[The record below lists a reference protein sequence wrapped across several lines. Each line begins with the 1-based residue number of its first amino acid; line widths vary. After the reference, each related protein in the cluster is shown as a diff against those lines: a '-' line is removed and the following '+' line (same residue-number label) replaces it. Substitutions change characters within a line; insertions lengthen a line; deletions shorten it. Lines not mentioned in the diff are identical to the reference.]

1 MKGNK
6 GITLIALVITIIVLL
21 ILAAATLSYFMGE
34 SGLFP
39 RAYES
44 KRQNEF
50 AIVKDTIML
59 KMQENAFL
67 TYKGETQ
74 DAIIL
79 LLDEDYVDYDY
90 KVNMDKINQ
99 PTLEMGHGTI
109 ETGDYYS
116 LKDDKLTYIDEN
128 KNEIE
133 IVSLN
138 GLGKIPVNLYFSAL
152 PDETTVN
159 MQLNGEKLESSFEIK
174 LKNYDNDLVT
184 REDVNY
190 EIQFKNK
197 EDSLVNTSIEGI
209 DLNNENYSAS
219 LAANQK
225 VDQTLKVNINP
236 KDNKV
241 FSKTTIY
248 LDVIVKSPSEY
259 KKTIKITVTN
269 DILLDSSS
277 NKNNATLKDGAKIA
291 YDNGNNSYIELD
303 GTNYVLLPTISSSF
317 NFEKGFTI
325 ESVVEI
331 DEFNGNSTILNLG
344 NGIDSSSVGEDHI
357 IVQLVEN
364 EEGRINTVKFEAQ
377 GKGPFGAKDT
387 HKNYPEN
394 NSIEAGVKTNIS
406 TTISKDIG
414 FYSSKIYIQEENEAS
429 KRQYSA
435 TGLTTIRPIKDV
447 GRTQNYIGKSYWN
460 KGDYFKGKIYYL
472 KMTDSKGNVVFEF
485 DLNKN

>member
-1 MKGNK
+1 M
-6 GITLIALVITIIVLL
+6 
-21 ILAAATLSYFMGE
+21 
-34 SGLFP
+34 
-39 RAYES
+39 
-44 KRQNEF
+44 
-50 AIVKDTIML
+50 
-59 KMQENAFL
+59 
-67 TYKGETQ
+67 
-74 DAIIL
+74 
-79 LLDEDYVDYDY
+79 
-90 KVNMDKINQ
+90 
-99 PTLEMGHGTI
+99 
-109 ETGDYYS
+109 
-116 LKDDKLTYIDEN
+116 
-128 KNEIE
+128 
-133 IVSLN
+133 
-138 GLGKIPVNLYFSAL
+138 
-152 PDETTVN
+152 
-159 MQLNGEKLESSFEIK
+159 
-174 LKNYDNDLVT
+174 
-184 REDVNY
+184 
-190 EIQFKNK
+190 
-197 EDSLVNTSIEGI
+197 
-209 DLNNENYSAS
+209 
-219 LAANQK
+219 
-225 VDQTLKVNINP
+225 
-236 KDNKV
+236 

-291 YDNGNNSYIELD
+291 YDNGNNAYIELD

-317 NFEKGFTI
+317 NFGNGFTI

-460 KGDYFKGKIYYL
+460 NGDYFKGKIYYL

>member
-1 MKGNK
+1 MKKNRGV
-6 GITLIALVITIIVLL
+6 TLIALVITIIVLL
-21 ILAAATLSYFMGE
+21 IFASATMAYFMGE

-67 TYKGETQ
+67 TYKGESQ

-99 PTLEMGHGTI
+99 PNLEMGYGTI

-116 LKDDKLTYIDEN
+116 LRNEKLTYIDEN

-152 PDETTVN
+152 PDETTVK
-159 MQLNGEKLESSFEIK
+159 MQLDGDKLKSSFEII

-190 EIQFKNK
+190 EIQLKNK

-209 DLNNENYSAS
+209 DLNNQNYSSS

-225 VDQTLKVNINP
+225 IDKTIEVDVAS

-241 FSKTTIY
+241 FSETTIY

-277 NKNNATLKDGAKIA
+277 NKNNATLKDGANIA
-291 YDNGNNSYIELD
+291 YDNENNAYIELN
-303 GTNYVLLPTISSSF
+303 GTNYVLLPEIGSNF
-317 NFEKGFTI
+317 NFENGFNI
-325 ESVVEI
+325 DAVVEI
-331 DEFNGNSTILNLG
+331 DEFDNNSTILNLG
-344 NGIDSSSVGEDHI
+344 NGLDNSGVGEDHI
-357 IVQLVEN
+357 ILQITEN
-364 EEGRINTVKFEAQ
+364 EEGRNNNVKFEAQ
-377 GKGPFGAKDT
+377 GKGPFGVKEAHT
-387 HKNYPEN
+387 NYSAS
-394 NSIEAGVKTNIS
+394 NSIKAGIKTNVS
-406 TTISKDIG
+406 TTISKDAG

-429 KRQYSA
+429 RRQYSN
-435 TGLTTIRPIKDV
+435 TGLTTIRPIKNV
-447 GRTQNYIGKSYWN
+447 ERTQNYIGKSYWN
-460 KGDYFKGKIYYL
+460 NGDYFKGKIYYL
-472 KMTDSKGNVVFEF
+472 KLTDSKENVVFEF